1 MDPADRDPWEKP
13 RLFSW
18 RNRGPRTRT
27 NPLEDQIGLGHGK
40 HPLLLLLA
48 VWAAGIAVIV
58 GLSFVLPRTAAG
70 LVAIAIILGLLTT
83 VRL

>member
-1 MDPADRDPWEKP
+1 MDRDPWERP
-13 RLFSW
+13 GLFSW
-18 RNRGPRTRT
+18 RNRGVHTKT
-27 NPLEDQIGLGHGK
+27 NPLEDQIGLGKGK

-70 LVAIAIILGLLTT
+70 LVALVVIVGLLTT